1 MKQQHQSKLAKPPSR
16 DFRLP
21 QIEPTRLYRQI
32 ATLLSERMDEGDF
45 PVGTLLP
52 AERELA
58 QQLGVS
64 RTSVREALIALEVS
78 GKVSIRVGHGVQ
90 ILEATPR
97 SGPPFSREEESNADI
112 GPIQLMEARGHVE
125 LKTTE
130 LAAMNRDRTN
140 LEKMKLA
147 IEVQARAKAV
157 NASEYRNGDRDFHVE
172 IAKASGN
179 AAYALIVAD
188 LWDFRFKPMFKKFEE
203 LFTGPDRLKQ
213 TAMEHRRIYHAIEA
227 QDRKA
232 ARQAMKFHLD
242 TVLRQ
247 FSKGLGKT

>member
-1 MKQQHQSKLAKPPSR
+1 
-16 DFRLP
+16 
-21 QIEPTRLYRQI
+21 
-32 ATLLSERMDEGDF
+32 
-45 PVGTLLP
+45 
-52 AERELA
+52 
-58 QQLGVS
+58 
-64 RTSVREALIALEVS
+64 VREALIALEVS

-179 AAYALIVAD
+179 AAYALIGAGVVVDRYIAVD
-188 LWDFRFKPMFKKFEE
+188 CAATTDRRFGDAYPA
-203 LFTGPDRLKQ
+203 P
-213 TAMEHRRIYHAIEA
+213 RRRSRHA
-227 QDRKA
+227 
-232 ARQAMKFHLD
+232 
-242 TVLRQ
+242 
-247 FSKGLGKT
+247 